1 MRLGKIPARSASVL
15 FVMLSFLCVL
25 CSFQAPAAAVGGSSV
40 AWGIARGAVA
50 GVVAAI
56 FGWASQ
62 KKDANGDHEDFDVAQ
77 GVVTGIVGA
86 GIGAFAAWK
95 HMSIADVE
103 NMPLLGTVIMA
114 AEMLVKIVW
123 RNGKVSLQK
132 ALGTVQ
138 AGTNGGGGGSGGSG
152 NPTTPATAPSTTPKA

>member
-1 MRLGKIPARSASVL
+1 MRLGKISAKSASVL
-15 FVMLSFLCVL
+15 FVMLGFLCVL
-25 CSFQAPAAAVGGSSV
+25 CSFQAVPAAVVGGSSV
-40 AWGIARGAVA
+40 GWGIAKGAVA
-50 GVVAAI
+50 GVLAAI

-77 GVVTGIVGA
+77 GVVTAVVGA

-103 NMPLLGTVIMA
+103 NMPILGTVIMA
-114 AEMLVKIVW
+114 AEMLIKIVW
-123 RNGKVSLQK
+123 RNGKVSLQR

-138 AGTNGGGGGSGGSG
+138 AGTNGGGSGGSG
-152 NPTTPATAPSTTPKA
+152 NPTTPATAPSTTPKQ